1 MFTAEGFRQTKTVL
15 TAYEETAESP
25 RTPYYKQQ
33 GETWGFIIRSAFHSD
48 SWFHWG
54 TFQHGITYN
63 NHLGSYPRLVQGL
76 THSIPLLVWEK
87 GLQRD
92 GEITLHTL
100 NDTATLTETTLV
112 AVLTAS
118 PAQRSKSVGVLVAH
132 CFALFLPHKVKK
144 HQTLPHRKKKPKQKN
159 PNCALSKV
167 TASSA
172 RIESVYYSFLMARC
186 EKEYKHIWQWN
197 LRAAGTSLPQGSLPL
212 LLYFGFLYMTQRY
225 LWKQMTVS
233 FYQL

>member
-54 TFQHGITYN
+54 TFQRGITYN
-63 NHLGSYPRLVQGL
+63 NHLGSCPRLVQGL
-76 THSIPLLVWEK
+76 THSIPQLIWEK
-87 GLQRD
+87 GLRRD

-118 PAQRSKSVGVLVAH
+118 PAQRSKSVGVLMAY
-132 CFALFLPHKVKK
+132 CFALFLAHKFKK
-144 HQTLPHRKKKPKQKN
+144 HQTLPHCKKTK
-159 PNCALSKV
+159 NCAMSKV
-167 TASSA
+167 AASSA
-172 RIESVYYSFLMARC
+172 RIESIYYGFLMARC

-197 LRAAGTSLPQGSLPL
+197 LGAAGTSLPQGSLPL
-212 LLYFGFLYMTQRY
+212 LLYFGFLYMTQIY
-225 LWKQMTVS
+225 LWKQMAVS